1 MQTKE
6 LRLALVCYGGVSLAV
21 YMHGLTKEVWKLA
34 RASMRR
40 QSPDGLPPA
49 RDSEIVYQALL
60 DNLPGLDLRVMCD
73 IVAGASAGGI
83 NGVLLARALVEGHDL
98 DAIRSLWLEG
108 ADSDVLLDRKA
119 ASRPLSKLWAIP
131 LVWWVRRRGLED
143 EDKAEVAAHGEVKAK
158 LSRFMR
164 SRWFKPPF
172 SGTALAGLL
181 ADAFAAMEQ
190 GERTPPLVPALH
202 PFDLFVTVT
211 DYHGAPQR
219 LRLNTPEEVTEP
231 EHRLVIGFTCP
242 GDGAARHLGP
252 TPDLVFAARATASF
266 PGAFP
271 PARLSEIDALLAA
284 RGDAWPGR
292 QAFINRVLP
301 GRADPESVDLI
312 DGAVLDNRP
321 FGPALA
327 ALGKRP
333 ATREVDRRF
342 VYLDPKPGMHDGG
355 ASPAHVPG
363 FFATILRSLADIPRQ
378 QPIRDS
384 LGAIEAIS
392 QRARRLRHIVI
403 GMMPQVDAAIDA
415 AIGMRLLLFS
425 PSIDRLAAW
434 RSRMNNEAAKA
445 TGFAYGAYGRLKF
458 AMVAETLAE
467 RIAGLGGQDVGQVRA
482 SLWRHLNAAGLNQP
496 ESALGKAGAAS
507 PYVLFLRQY
516 DVEFR
521 IRRLRF
527 LIRRVNM
534 EMTGADEATSVA
546 LGRVKAGLYA
556 ILSPHLLCWPT
567 AGSDRP
573 RPDAGNAAASADAGN
588 AAARADAGNA
598 AARTA
603 AGNAAARTAAG
614 NAIADPASALAAVAN
629 ALDLKALDARSD
641 AALVALLAGGLP
653 RRLRR
658 DLVAAYLGFPFFDI
672 AILPLIADGNVD
684 ELDEIKVD
692 RISPEDCSDLAA
704 AGGHRLKG
712 ALFNAFGAFF
722 SRAYREHDY
731 LWGRLHGAERL
742 IDLVVSSLPAKA
754 RPDVKELGQIRRA
767 AFRAIL
773 VAEKAHLVDIPE
785 TVAALEAAL
794 AE

>member
-21 YMHGLTKEVWKLA
+21 YMHGLTKEVWKLT

-40 QSPDGLPPA
+40 HSPDGLPPA

-60 DNLPGLDLRVMCD
+60 DSLPGLDLRVMCD

-98 DAIRSLWLEG
+98 DAIRALWLEG
-108 ADSDVLLDRKA
+108 ADSDALLDREA

-143 EDKAEVAAHGEVKAK
+143 EDKAEVAAHAEVKSK

-172 SGTALAGLL
+172 SGAAFSGLL

-219 LRLNTPEEVTEP
+219 LRLNTPEVVTEP

-242 GDGAARHLGP
+242 GDGAERHLGA

-271 PARLSEIDALLAA
+271 PARIAEIDTLLKH
-284 RGDAWPGR
+284 RDEDWPER
-292 QAFINRVLP
+292 QAFIDRILP
-301 GRADPESVDLI
+301 GRANPETVDLI

-327 ALGKRP
+327 ALGRRP

-342 VYLDPKPGMHDGG
+342 VYLDPKPGMHDTS
-355 ASPAHVPG
+355 AATTAPPG

-378 QPIRDS
+378 QPIKDS
-384 LGAIEAIS
+384 LGQIEAIS

-415 AIGMRLLLFS
+415 SIGMRLLLFS
-425 PSIDRLAAW
+425 PSLARLAAW
-434 RSRMNNEAAKA
+434 RSRMNGEAAKA

-458 AMVAETLAE
+458 AMVAERLAE
-467 RIAGLGGQDVGQVRA
+467 RIAGLGGQDVTLVRA
-482 SLWRHLNAAGLNQP
+482 SIWRHLNAQGLNQP
-496 ESALGKAGAAS
+496 ETALGKTGAAS
-507 PYVLFLRQY
+507 AYVLFLRQF
-516 DVEFR
+516 DVDFR

-527 LIRRVNM
+527 LIRRVNLAM
-534 EMTGADEATSVA
+534 VGTDEATAKA
-546 LGRVKAGLYA
+546 LGKVKAGLYA
-556 ILSPHLLCWPT
+556 ILGPHLMCWPSDGNAHAAGGNAHAA
-567 AGSDRP
+567 AGS
-573 RPDAGNAAASADAGN
+573 
-588 AAARADAGNA
+588 
-598 AARTA
+598 
-603 AGNAAARTAAG
+603 
-614 NAIADPASALAAVAN
+614 AITDPAGALAAMAT

-641 AALVALLAGGLP
+641 AALVDLLSSGLS

-672 AILPLIADGNVD
+672 AILPLIADGNID

-692 RISPEDCSDLAA
+692 RISPEDCTELAA
-704 AGGHRLKG
+704 VGGQRLKG
-712 ALFNAFGAFF
+712 SLFNAFGAFF

-742 IDLVVSSLPAKA
+742 IDLVVSSLPAKS
-754 RPDVKELGQIRRA
+754 RPDAAELGQIRRA
-767 AFRAIL
+767 AFRAIIA
-773 VAEKAHLVDIPE
+773 AERPHLIDIPD
-785 TVAALEAAL
+785 TFAALEAAL
-794 AE
+794 GE

>member
-1 MQTKE
+1 
-6 LRLALVCYGGVSLAV
+6 
-21 YMHGLTKEVWKLA
+21 MHGLTKEVWKLA

-40 QSPDGLPPA
+40 HSPAGLPPA

-60 DNLPGLDLRVMCD
+60 DSLPGLDLRVMCD

-83 NGVLLARALVEGHDL
+83 NGVLLSRALVEGHDL
-98 DAIRSLWLEG
+98 DAIRGLWLDG
-108 ADSDVLLDRKA
+108 ADSDVLLDKAA

-143 EDKAEVAAHGEVKAK
+143 EDKAEVAAHGEVKRK

-172 SGTALAGLL
+172 SGAAFSGLL
-181 ADAFAAMEQ
+181 ADAFAAMEK
-190 GERTPPLVPALH
+190 GERTPPLVPRLH

-231 EHRLVIGFTCP
+231 EHRLVIGFACP
-242 GDGAARHLGP
+242 GDGGERRLGP

-271 PARLSEIDALLAA
+271 PARISEIDELLKG
-284 RGDAWPGR
+284 RGEDWPGR
-292 QAFINRVLP
+292 QAFIDRVLP
-301 GRADPESVDLI
+301 GRLQPESVDLI

-333 ATREVDRRF
+333 AHREVDRRF
-342 VYLDPKPGMHDGG
+342 VYLDPKPGMHDDG
-355 ASPAHVPG
+355 AVTGQPPG
-363 FFATILRSLADIPRQ
+363 FFGTILRSLADIPRQ

-384 LGAIEAIS
+384 LGTIEAIS
-392 QRARRLRHIVI
+392 TRSRRLRHIVI
-403 GMMPQVDAAIDA
+403 GMMPQVDIAIDA

-425 PSIDRLAAW
+425 PSLERLAAW
-434 RSRMNNEAAKA
+434 RSRMNSEAAKA

-458 AMVAETLAE
+458 AMVTERLAE
-467 RIAGLGGQDVGQVRA
+467 RIADLGGQEVGAVRA
-482 SLWRHLNAAGLNQP
+482 SLWRHLNAQKINQP
-496 ESALGKAGAAS
+496 ETALGKAGAAS
-507 PYVLFLRQY
+507 GYVLFLRNF
-516 DVEFR
+516 DVDFR

-534 EMTGADEATSVA
+534 ELAGADEATATA
-546 LGRVKAGLYA
+546 LGKIKAGLYA
-556 ILSPHLLCWPT
+556 ILGPHLLCWPS
-567 AGSDRP
+567 AGSV
-573 RPDAGNAAASADAGN
+573 AAAA
-588 AAARADAGNA
+588 
-598 AARTA
+598 
-603 AGNAAARTAAG
+603 
-614 NAIADPASALAAVAN
+614 NAIADPASALAAVAS
-629 ALDLKALDARSD
+629 ALDLKGLDGRSD
-641 AALVALLAGGLP
+641 AELVALLASGLP

-672 AILPLIADGNVD
+672 AILPLIADGNID

-692 RISPEDCSDLAA
+692 RISPEDCAALAA
-704 AGGHRLKG
+704 VGGHRLKG

-742 IDLVVSSLPAKA
+742 IDLVVSSLPAKV
-754 RPDVKELGQIRRA
+754 RPDAATLSEIRRA

-773 VAEKAHLVDIPE
+773 AAERAHLVDIPD
-785 TVAALEAAL
+785 TIAALDTAL

>member
-40 QSPDGLPPA
+40 HSPAGLPPA
-49 RDSEIVYQALL
+49 RDTEIVYQALL
-60 DNLPGLDLRVMCD
+60 DSLPNLDLRVMCD

-98 DAIRSLWLEG
+98 DAIRGLWLDG
-108 ADSDVLLDRKA
+108 ADSDVLLDKAA

-131 LVWWVRRRGLED
+131 LVWWMRRRGLED
-143 EDKAEVAAHGEVKAK
+143 EDKAEVAAHGEVKRK

-172 SGTALAGLL
+172 SGAVFSGLL
-181 ADAFAAMEQ
+181 ADAFAAMEK
-190 GERTPPLVPALH
+190 GERTPPLVPRLH

-231 EHRLVIGFTCP
+231 EHRLVIGFACP
-242 GDGAARHLGP
+242 GDGAERHLGP

-271 PARLSEIDALLAA
+271 PARISEIDTLLAS
-284 RGDAWPGR
+284 RGEKWPGR
-292 QAFINRVLP
+292 QAFIDRVLP
-301 GRADPESVDLI
+301 GRANPEAVDLI

-333 ATREVDRRF
+333 AHREVDRRF
-342 VYLDPKPGMHDGG
+342 VYLDPKPGMHDDG
-355 ASPAHVPG
+355 AVTGQPPG
-363 FFATILRSLADIPRQ
+363 FFGTILRSLADIPRQ

-384 LGAIEAIS
+384 LGTIEAIS
-392 QRARRLRHIVI
+392 TRSRRLRHIVI
-403 GMMPQVDAAIDA
+403 GMMPQVDIAIDA

-425 PSIDRLAAW
+425 PSLERLAAW
-434 RSRMNNEAAKA
+434 RSRMNSEAAKA

-458 AMVAETLAE
+458 ALVTERLAE
-467 RIAGLGGQDVGQVRA
+467 RIAALGGQEVGAVRA
-482 SLWRHLNAAGLNQP
+482 SLWRHLNAQKINQP
-496 ESALGKAGAAS
+496 ETALGKAGAAS
-507 PYVLFLRQY
+507 GYVLFLRNF
-516 DVEFR
+516 DVDFR

-534 EMTGADEATSVA
+534 ELTGADEATAAA
-546 LGRVKAGLYA
+546 LGKVKAGLYA
-556 ILSPHLLCWPT
+556 ILAPHLLCWSS
-567 AGSDRP
+567 AGSL
-573 RPDAGNAAASADAGN
+573 A
-588 AAARADAGNA
+588 
-598 AARTA
+598 
-603 AGNAAARTAAG
+603 AAG

-629 ALDLKALDARSD
+629 ALDLKGLDGRSD
-641 AALVALLAGGLP
+641 AELVALLASGLP

-672 AILPLIADGNVD
+672 AILPLIADGNID

-692 RISPEDCSDLAA
+692 RISPEDCSALTS
-704 AGGHRLKG
+704 AGGQRLKG

-754 RPDVKELGQIRRA
+754 RPDAATLGEIRRA
-767 AFRAIL
+767 AFRAI
-773 VAEKAHLVDIPE
+773 VAAERAHLVDIPD
-785 TVAALEAAL
+785 TIAALDTAL

>member
-34 RASMRR
+34 RTSMRR
-40 QSPDGLPPA
+40 HSPAGLPPA

-60 DNLPGLDLRVMCD
+60 DSLPNLDLRVMCD

-98 DAIRSLWLEG
+98 DAIRSLWLDG
-108 ADSDVLLDRKA
+108 ADSDVLLDKPA

-143 EDKAEVAAHGEVKAK
+143 EDKAEVAAHGEVKRK

-172 SGTALAGLL
+172 SGAAFSGLL
-181 ADAFAAMEQ
+181 ADAFAAMEK
-190 GERTPPLVPALH
+190 GERTPPLVPRLH

-231 EHRLVIGFTCP
+231 EHRLVIGFGCP
-242 GDGAARHLGP
+242 GDGAERHLGP

-271 PARLSEIDALLAA
+271 PARISEIDELLKG
-284 RGDAWPGR
+284 RGEDWPGR
-292 QAFINRVLP
+292 QAFIDRVLP
-301 GRADPESVDLI
+301 GRPHPESVDLI

-327 ALGKRP
+327 ALGRRP
-333 ATREVDRRF
+333 AHREVDRRF
-342 VYLDPKPGMHDGG
+342 VYLDPKPGMHDDG
-355 ASPAHVPG
+355 AVTGQPPG
-363 FFATILRSLADIPRQ
+363 FFGTILRSLADIPRQ

-384 LGAIEAIS
+384 LGTIEAIS
-392 QRARRLRHIVI
+392 MRSRRLRHIVI
-403 GMMPQVDAAIDA
+403 GMMPQVDIAIDA

-425 PSIDRLAAW
+425 PSLERLAGW
-434 RSRMNNEAAKA
+434 RSRMNSEAAKA

-458 AMVAETLAE
+458 AMVTERLAE
-467 RIAGLGGQDVGQVRA
+467 RIADLGGQEVGAVRA
-482 SLWRHLNAAGLNQP
+482 SLWRHLNAQKINQP
-496 ESALGKAGAAS
+496 ETALGKAGAAS
-507 PYVLFLRQY
+507 GYVLFLRNF
-516 DVEFR
+516 DVDFR

-527 LIRRVNM
+527 LIRRVNI
-534 EMTGADEATSVA
+534 ELTGADEATAAA
-546 LGRVKAGLYA
+546 LGKVKAGLYA
-556 ILSPHLLCWPT
+556 ILGPHLMCWPT
-567 AGSDRP
+567 AGSGMP
-573 RPDAGNAAASADAGN
+573 AASN
-588 AAARADAGNA
+588 AS
-598 AARTA
+598 
-603 AGNAAARTAAG
+603 
-614 NAIADPASALAAVAN
+614 ADPASALAAVAS
-629 ALDLKALDARSD
+629 ALDLKGLDGRSD
-641 AALVALLAGGLP
+641 AELVALLASGLP

-672 AILPLIADGNVD
+672 AILPLIADGNID

-692 RISPEDCSDLAA
+692 RISPEDCSALTS
-704 AGGHRLKG
+704 AGGQRLKG

-742 IDLVVSSLPAKA
+742 IDLVVSSLPPKS
-754 RPDVKELGQIRRA
+754 RPDAATLSEIRRA
-767 AFRAIL
+767 AFRAI
-773 VAEKAHLVDIPE
+773 VAAERAHLVDIPD
-785 TVAALEAAL
+785 TIAALDAAL